1 MTLEGAGR
9 RNDGQSFIDRLTAQ
23 DLMSIWPEDL
33 GWSQDIGALAILD
46 GGGLHDS
53 YGRFRIESAREEI
66 GRRLHQVP
74 RFRQLLYRPTF
85 GLGWPLWIAAPSF
98 DVAEHVRVLPLDA
111 HLDEARLLLACE
123 ELRSRRL
130 SPSRPLWEMWFLPG
144 LPGGRVGMFIKVHHS
159 IADGV
164 AGIAALGAFFDT
176 VPDPH
181 VTIEPPWSPR
191 ARPSTR
197 ELFEDNIRR
206 RIQAAGRMFSKV
218 AHPVETVH
226 QTQEAWPAVHEAFIE
241 GRAPQTSLN
250 QRIGWH
256 RRFALVRSNLA
267 LVKRIARAHDATV
280 NDVLMV
286 ALAGGLRD
294 LLLSRG
300 EYVDG
305 TVLRAFVP
313 VSLHTEQPGMARG
326 NLDGAMV
333 VPLPIGEPDDV
344 RRLQLI
350 ARETAYRRKKHRPPG
365 GMLFRSVPI
374 QRAALRLAPY
384 QRVMNTYAAN
394 VPGPPMPLYF
404 AGAEVLELFPVVP
417 ILGNVSIGV
426 GALSYAG
433 QFNVTAVADR
443 EICPDLEIFAEGM
456 RRSLDALVDSVPI
469 DSMASSSGGGKPLA
483 ASNV

>member
-1 MTLEGAGR
+1 
-9 RNDGQSFIDRLTAQ
+9 
-23 DLMSIWPEDL
+23 MSIWPEDL
-33 GWSQDIGALAILD
+33 GWSQDIGAIAILD
-46 GGGLHDS
+46 GGGLRDS
-53 YGRFRIESAREEI
+53 GGRFRIDIARDEI

-74 RFRQLLYRPTF
+74 RFRQLLYQPKF
-85 GLGWPLWIAAPSF
+85 GLGWPLWVDAPAF

-123 ELRSRRL
+123 ELQVPTAEPL
-130 SPSRPLWEMWFLPG
+130 AAPLGDVVPSPACRVA
-144 LPGGRVGMFIKVHHS
+144 GRHVYQGAPS

-181 VTIEPPWSPR
+181 GTIAPPWSPR

-206 RIQAAGRMFSKV
+206 RIQAAGRMFSNV

-226 QTQEAWPAVHEAFIE
+226 QAHEAWPAVHEAFIE

-256 RRFALVRSNLA
+256 RRFALVRSDLA
-267 LVKRIARAHDATV
+267 LVKRIAREHDATV

-294 LLLSRG
+294 LMLSRG
-300 EYVDG
+300 EHVDG
-305 TVLRAFVP
+305 NVLRAFVP
-313 VSLHTEQPGMARG
+313 VSLHTEQPGKALG

-333 VPLPIGEPDDV
+333 VPLPIGEADDV

-350 ARETAYRRKKHRPPG
+350 AGETANRRKKHRPPG
-365 GMLFRSVPI
+365 GMLFGSIPI
-374 QRAALRLAPY
+374 QRVALRLAPH

-394 VPGPPMPLYF
+394 VPGPPAPLYF
-404 AGAEVLELFPVVP
+404 AGAEVLELFPMVP

-456 RRSLDALVDSVPI
+456 RRSLDALVDSVLV
-469 DSMASSSGGGKPLA
+469 DSEHFRSA
-483 ASNV
+483 A

>member
-1 MTLEGAGR
+1 MRLPDAGR
-9 RNDGQSFIDRLTAQ
+9 RSDERSNIDRLTAQ
-23 DLMSIWPEDL
+23 DLMSIWPEEM

-46 GGGLHDS
+46 GSGMHDS
-53 YGRFRIESAREEI
+53 DGRFRIETARGEI
-66 GRRLHQVP
+66 GRRLHRVP
-74 RFRQLLYRPTF
+74 RFRQLLYQPAF
-85 GLGWPLWIAAPSF
+85 GLGWPLWMDAPSF
-98 DVAEHVRVLPLDA
+98 DVAEHVRVLPLDG
-111 HLDEARLLLACE
+111 HLGEARLLLACE

-130 SPSRPLWEMWFLPG
+130 NRSRPLWEMWFLPG

-176 VPDPH
+176 VPDPR
-181 VTIEPPWSPR
+181 VTIERPWSPR
-191 ARPSTR
+191 VRPLTR

-206 RIQAAGRMFSKV
+206 RIEGAGRMFSKV

-226 QTQEAWPAVHEAFIE
+226 QVKEAWPAAHEAFVE
-241 GRAPQTSLN
+241 GRAPRTSLN

-267 LVKRIARAHDATV
+267 LVKRIGRAHDATV

-294 LLLSRG
+294 LLLARG
-300 EYVDG
+300 EHVAEQ
-305 TVLRAFVP
+305 VFRAFVP
-313 VSLHTEQPGMARG
+313 VSLHTEQPGKARG
-326 NLDGAMV
+326 NLDGGMV
-333 VPLPIGEPDDV
+333 VPLPIGEADDV

-350 ARETAYRRKKHRPPG
+350 AGETANRRKKYRPPG
-365 GMLFRSVPI
+365 GMLFGSIPI
-374 QRAALRLAPY
+374 QRVALRLAPH

-394 VPGPPMPLYF
+394 VPGPPVPLYF
-404 AGAEVLELFPVVP
+404 AGAAVLELFPVVP

-456 RRSLDALVDSVPI
+456 RRSLDALADSVLVDSR
-469 DSMASSSGGGKPLA
+469 SSSSG
-483 ASNV
+483 

>member
-1 MTLEGAGR
+1 
-9 RNDGQSFIDRLTAQ
+9 
-23 DLMSIWPEDL
+23 
-33 GWSQDIGALAILD
+33 
-46 GGGLHDS
+46 
-53 YGRFRIESAREEI
+53 
-66 GRRLHQVP
+66 
-74 RFRQLLYRPTF
+74 
-85 GLGWPLWIAAPSF
+85 
-98 DVAEHVRVLPLDA
+98 
-111 HLDEARLLLACE
+111 
-123 ELRSRRL
+123 
-130 SPSRPLWEMWFLPG
+130 MWFLPG
-144 LPGGRVGMFIKVHHS
+144 LPGGRVGMFVKVHHS

-191 ARPSTR
+191 ARPLTR

-206 RIQAAGRMFSKV
+206 RLQGSGRMFGKV

-226 QTQEAWPAVHEAFIE
+226 QAQQAWPAVREAFIE
-241 GRAPQTSLN
+241 GRAPRTSLN
-250 QRIGWH
+250 QRVGWH

-267 LVKRIARAHDATV
+267 LVRRIARAHDATV

-294 LLLSRG
+294 LLLGRAEHVAG
-300 EYVDG
+300 Q
-305 TVLRAFVP
+305 VLRAFVP
-313 VSLHTEQPGMARG
+313 VSLHTEQRGEAQG

-333 VPLPIGEPDDV
+333 VPLPIGVADDV

-350 ARETAYRRKKHRPPG
+350 AGETAYRRKKHRPPG
-365 GMLFRSVPI
+365 GMLFGSIPI
-374 QRAALRLAPY
+374 QRVALRLAPH

-394 VPGPPMPLYF
+394 VPGPPVPLYF
-404 AGAEVLELFPVVP
+404 AGAKVLELFPVVP

-443 EICPDLEIFAEGM
+443 EICPDLAIFAEGM
-456 RRSLDALVDSVPI
+456 RRSLDALVDSVLV
-469 DSMASSSGGGKPLA
+469 DSHSSS
-483 ASNV
+483 SC

>member
-1 MTLEGAGR
+1 MTLADAGR
-9 RNDGQSFIDRLTAQ
+9 RSDEQSFIDRLTAQ

-46 GGGLHDS
+46 GGGLRDS
-53 YGRFRIESAREEI
+53 DGRFRIETARDEI

-74 RFRQLLYRPTF
+74 RFRQLLYQPTF
-85 GLGWPLWIAAPSF
+85 GLGWPLWIDAPFF
-98 DVAEHVRVLPLDA
+98 DVAEHVRVFPVDA

-130 SPSRPLWEMWFLPG
+130 NRSRPLWEMWFLPG

-176 VPDPH
+176 VPDTR

-191 ARPSTR
+191 ARPLTR

-206 RIQAAGRMFSKV
+206 RLHGAMRTFSKV

-226 QTQEAWPAVHEAFIE
+226 RAQQAWPAVHEAFIE
-241 GRAPQTSLN
+241 GRAPRTSLN
-250 QRIGWH
+250 RRIGWH
-256 RRFALVRSNLA
+256 RRFALVRGNLA
-267 LVKRIARAHDATV
+267 LVRRIARAHDATV

-286 ALAGGLRD
+286 ALAGGLRG
-294 LLLSRG
+294 LLLGRG
-300 EYVDG
+300 EHVDG
-305 TVLRAFVP
+305 QVLRAFVP
-313 VSLHTEQPGMARG
+313 VSLHTEQPGKAQG

-344 RRLQLI
+344 RRLRLI
-350 ARETAYRRKKHRPPG
+350 AGETANRRKKHRPSG
-365 GMLFRSVPI
+365 GTLFGSIPI
-374 QRAALRLAPY
+374 QRVALRLAPR
-384 QRVMNTYAAN
+384 QRIMNTYAAN
-394 VPGPPMPLYF
+394 VPGPPVPLYF
-404 AGAEVLELFPVVP
+404 ARAAVLELFPVVP

-456 RRSLDALVDSVPI
+456 RRSLDAVADSVLI
-469 DSMASSSGGGKPLA
+469 DSQSSSSG
-483 ASNV
+483 